1 MMFQRKPEEA
11 MVSVHCGAEECVHNT
26 VGRCQKDY
34 IVVDKW
40 GTCDDLEEEEEE
52 D

>member
-1 MMFQRKPEEA
+1 MFERKPGEA
-11 MVSVHCGAEECVHNT
+11 LVSVHCSAEGCVHNRE
-26 VGRCQKDY
+26 GYCQKDY

-40 GTCDDLEEEEEE
+40 GTCDDLEEEGEG